1 MTKIKNGSLRESL
14 KKSKNNYIMK
24 NPIGDFKLRTNLPIE
39 SISFF
44 YDFFSPGNPLSSDP
58 QMFDPHLLEIK
69 YLQIHKREIRR
80 KRHSISFE
88 ISNTNVQFV
97 FPCNPFRIQTK
108 IEIPPKGVI
117 LASFTRGLCVKS

>member
-108 IEIPPKGVI
+108 IVLPPK
-117 LASFTRGLCVKS
+117 RGCFGLIHSRTVC